1 MDTHENEFEL
11 IDLLNVIWKRKWLII
26 IPTLFLAFAVA
37 VLSFLLPPKWEV
49 DAIMLPSKF
58 FVQTEQGQFEEV
70 VVADPRQI
78 AGQINQNSY
87 NSLIASELNIDEREF
102 PKLRA
107 ENLRDTKLV
116 RVAIRDTDV
125 SRAKSILQKL
135 FDHLKTQ
142 LDKRIDVEVKAVD
155 SKITTYERNIKEK
168 ELDIQSKEID
178 KARTKQQILSAENK
192 LKISE
197 QRVINIAEEMKSVK
211 KRTEE
216 IEKQQR
222 ESLEGKKEGME
233 AISLL
238 LYSNEVQQNL
248 RYYNTL
254 GESLSEEKI
263 TQENLGLTIKEGQ
276 EEIKQLNTDIEKL
289 QNVMEED
296 KNQINLLN
304 DKKARI
310 DYAQLVKAPTS
321 SLYPVSPRKKMNV
334 LSAGMFGAFVFTI
347 LAFFLEYVEKKRV
360 TNKRKLEVTKEEN

>member
-11 IDLLNVIWKRKWLII
+11 IDLLNVIWRRKWLII
-26 IPTLFLAFAVA
+26 IPTLFLAVAAAVF
-37 VLSFLLPPKWEV
+37 SFLSPKVWEV
-49 DAIMLPSKF
+49 DALFLPSKF
-58 FVQTEQGQFEEV
+58 FVQTEGGQFEEV

-102 PKLRA
+102 PKLKA
-107 ENLRDTKLV
+107 ENLRDTKLIRIV
-116 RVAIRDTDV
+116 IRDTDV
-125 SRAKSILQKL
+125 ARAKSILQKL
-135 FDHLKTQ
+135 FEYLKTQ
-142 LDKRIDVEVKAVD
+142 LDKRIDVEIKAVS
-155 SKITTYERNIKEK
+155 SKITTYERNMKKK
-168 ELDIQSKEID
+168 ELDIQSKEIE
-178 KARTKQQILSAENK
+178 KSRTKQQILSAENR

-197 QRVINIAEEMKSVK
+197 QRFISITEEMKSVK

-254 GESLSEEKI
+254 EERSSEEKI

-276 EEIKQLNTDIEKL
+276 EEIRQLNTDIEKL
-289 QNVMEED
+289 KNEMEED

-304 DKKARI
+304 EKKARI
-310 DYAQLVKAPTS
+310 DYAQLVKKPTS
-321 SLYPVSPRKKMNV
+321 SLYPISPRKKMNV
-334 LSAGMFGAFVFTI
+334 LSAGMLGVFAFTI
-347 LAFFLEYVEKKRV
+347 LAFFLEYVERQRITNNKKL
-360 TNKRKLEVTKEEN
+360 KVTKEKN

>member
-1 MDTHENEFEL
+1 MDTSENEIEL

-26 IPTLFLAFAVA
+26 IPAFFLAVA
-37 VLSFLLPPKWEV
+37 AGIVSFLIPPKWEV
-49 DAIMLPSKF
+49 DAILQPSKF

-70 VVADPRQI
+70 FVADPRQI
-78 AGQINQNSY
+78 AGQINQKSY
-87 NSLIASELNIDEREF
+87 DSLIASELNIDERKF
-102 PKLRA
+102 PKLSA

-116 RVAIRDTDV
+116 RVVIRDTDV
-125 SRAKSILQKL
+125 ARAKSVLHKL
-135 FDHLKTQ
+135 FDYLKIQ
-142 LDKRIDVEVKAVD
+142 LDKKIEVEAKAIN

-168 ELDIQSKEID
+168 ELDIQSKEIE
-178 KARTKQQILSAENK
+178 KSRTKQQISSAENK

-197 QRVINIAEEMKSVK
+197 QRAINIAEEMKSVK

-254 GESLSEEKI
+254 EENLSGEKI

-289 QNVMEED
+289 KNVMEED

-310 DYAQLVKAPTS
+310 DYA
-321 SLYPVSPRKKMNV
+321 
-334 LSAGMFGAFVFTI
+334 
-347 LAFFLEYVEKKRV
+347 
-360 TNKRKLEVTKEEN
+360 